1 MNQEETE
8 LKNELHEETNKE
20 PATEKKKRSKLS
32 FFVEFVIYIAL
43 ILLCVFWV
51 PEHVI
56 QRTVVKGESME
67 NTLQNKDS
75 LLVEKVSYHFKEPS
89 RYDIIVFYPYGKSGT
104 EVPESMKDIMEI
116 EDDSD
121 TSEESELYVKRV
133 FGLPGETIQIIG
145 NDIYINGEKIEDEYA
160 KNVMKD
166 EDAGVASTPI
176 TLGEDEYFVLGDNR
190 NNSEDSRYA
199 NIGNVKKEYI
209 IGKVWFVIS
218 PFRRFGLM

>member
-104 EVPESMKDIMEI
+104 AVPESMKDIMEI

-190 NNSEDSRYA
+190 KVSLDSRELGPIKEK
-199 NIGNVKKEYI
+199 NIAGHVVLRIWPLKK
-209 IGKVWFVIS
+209 
-218 PFRRFGLM
+218 FGTP

>member
-8 LKNELHEETNKE
+8 LKNELHEDTNKE

-190 NNSEDSRYA
+190 KVSLDSRELGPIKEK
-199 NIGNVKKEYI
+199 NIAGHVVLRIWPLKK
-209 IGKVWFVIS
+209 
-218 PFRRFGLM
+218 FGTP

>member
-43 ILLCVFWV
+43 TLLCVFWV

-190 NNSEDSRYA
+190 KVSLDSRELGPIKEK
-199 NIGNVKKEYI
+199 NIAGHVVLRIWPLKK
-209 IGKVWFVIS
+209 
-218 PFRRFGLM
+218 FGTP

>member
-1 MNQEETE
+1 MNQEESE

-89 RYDIIVFYPYGKSGT
+89 RYDIIVFYPY
-104 EVPESMKDIMEI
+104 E
-116 EDDSD
+116 
-121 TSEESELYVKRV
+121 
-133 FGLPGETIQIIG
+133 
-145 NDIYINGEKIEDEYA
+145 
-160 KNVMKD
+160 
-166 EDAGVASTPI
+166 
-176 TLGEDEYFVLGDNR
+176 
-190 NNSEDSRYA
+190 
-199 NIGNVKKEYI
+199 
-209 IGKVWFVIS
+209 
-218 PFRRFGLM
+218 

>member
-8 LKNELHEETNKE
+8 FKNELHEETNKE

-190 NNSEDSRYA
+190 KVSLDSRELGPIKEK
-199 NIGNVKKEYI
+199 NIAGHVVLRIWPLKK
-209 IGKVWFVIS
+209 
-218 PFRRFGLM
+218 FGTP

>member
-190 NNSEDSRYA
+190 KVSLDSRELGPIKEK
-199 NIGNVKKEYI
+199 NIAGHVVLRIWPLKK
-209 IGKVWFVIS
+209 
-218 PFRRFGLM
+218 FGTP